1 MAAKTL
7 DIPAINELTV
17 SKKRE
22 TGIKLGDCSC
32 LGWLSYRLKDGAMLL

>member
-22 TGIKLGDCSC
+22 TGIKLGG
-32 LGWLSYRLKDGAMLL
+32 LLLSGMVIL